1 MSKEK
6 FNKLKSEVTELIAN
20 DKLEK
25 AILVLSNYF
34 NNTYEVHEI
43 ILQSARYS
51 ALKKD
56 QMNGL
61 IDANTASAELNKLR
75 LCVLTFLQEKEESL
89 AFKSEVFDSNS
100 KENSEDLIPVFLS
113 VGTPHTTF
121 QTNYINTLKDHF
133 LKYKIDL
140 KTLDGDDWTELDPL
154 KPVSIKMA
162 SCYGCLV
169 LAMERTYI
177 NKGISKRLSKQESK
191 IENQC
196 FATPWVHIE
205 ASMAYQLKIPFII
218 LKEEHLKSEGML
230 DVNLFEGKIVKID
243 SSNPS
248 ELKEY
253 PIKSFT
259 RKWVEDVH
267 NNFQTN

>member
-1 MSKEK
+1 MSKET
-6 FNKLKSEVTELIAN
+6 FDKLKAEVTELIAN
-20 DKLEK
+20 NKLEK
-25 AILVLSNYF
+25 AIIVLSNYF
-34 NNTYEVHEI
+34 NNTFEVHEI

-56 QMNGL
+56 QMSGL
-61 IDANTASAELNKLR
+61 IDASTANTELNKLR

-89 AFKSEVFDSNS
+89 AFKKEIFSSNTKEDSN
-100 KENSEDLIPVFLS
+100 DLIPVFLS
-113 VGTPHTTF
+113 VGTPHNQF
-121 QTNYINTLKDHF
+121 QTNYIHTLKNHF
-133 LKYKIDL
+133 LKYKLDL
-140 KTLDGDDWTELDPL
+140 KTLDDDDWTELDPL
-154 KPVSIKMA
+154 RPVSVKMA

-177 NKGISKRLSKQESK
+177 KNGLSKRASKQESV
-191 IENQC
+191 IEDQC

-205 ASMAYQLKIPFII
+205 ASMAYQLKLPFII
-218 LKEEHLKSEGML
+218 LKENQLKSEGML
-230 DVNLFEGKIVKID
+230 DVNLFEGRIVKINT
-243 SSNPS
+243 SNPS